1 MVHHLAPKGVA
12 GFVLANGSMSSNQS
26 GEGEIRKTLIEAELV
41 DCMVALTGPALLLD
55 SDSRLP
61 LVPGAWAPAA
71 AARSSSSTRGK
82 LGRMVDRTH
91 RELTDE
97 DIARIADTYHAWAD
111 RRGGGRLRRSSR
123 LLQEHGAAARC
134 SRHGHVLTPGRYVGA
149 EPREDDGEPFEDKM
163 KRLVAEL
170 REQAG
175 RRRTA
180 RCRDHREPEDVGVR
194 RRGAVSNSDE
204 RRWQQRLDNFGT
216 ALAQLTNACERERY
230 DDLERA
236 GLIKTFEFCFE
247 LSWKVLKDLLFY
259 EGHDV
264 KAPRA
269 VIRKSFEV
277 DYIEENDC
285 ETLLDALG
293 KRNLLSHTYRNEV
306 AVEAET
312 LIKERYYPV
321 LLRFYRTLDAKRTP

>member
-1 MVHHLAPKGVA
+1 M
-12 GFVLANGSMSSNQS
+12 
-26 GEGEIRKTLIEAELV
+26 
-41 DCMVALTGPALLLD
+41 
-55 SDSRLP
+55 
-61 LVPGAWAPAA
+61 
-71 AARSSSSTRGK
+71 
-82 LGRMVDRTH
+82 
-91 RELTDE
+91 
-97 DIARIADTYHAWAD
+97 
-111 RRGGGRLRRSSR
+111 
-123 LLQEHGAAARC
+123 
-134 SRHGHVLTPGRYVGA
+134 
-149 EPREDDGEPFEDKM
+149 
-163 KRLVAEL
+163 
-170 REQAG
+170 
-175 RRRTA
+175 
-180 RCRDHREPEDVGVR
+180 
-194 RRGAVSNSDE
+194 SNSDE

-312 LIKERYYPV
+312 LIRKRYYPV
-321 LLRFYRTLDAKRTP
+321 LLRLYRTLDAKRTP